1 MKTMVNPGTVK
12 FKLSGLKTIVVCLI
26 ILNLLSL
33 LSIYSSLHQG
43 GEFIKHSILYKQIIW
58 IAASWALLI
67 LFSSINYRIY
77 FDIGYILYAI
87 NLLLLLAVYFFG
99 KTAMGAQRWISV
111 LGITFQPSE
120 ISKLAIIIILA
131 RLFSRSGGQG
141 LLKDFLL
148 PLGLVTLNALAI
160 FKQPD
165 LGTALII
172 GFLFFGLGFF
182 SRVNKKYFVS
192 LLLIG
197 LILSPF
203 ILGRLHSYQRQRLT
217 VFINPDIDP
226 LGSGYTIIQS
236 KIAIG
241 SGKFTGQ
248 GFLAGTQNQF
258 NFLPERHTDF
268 IFTVIAEEW
277 GFLGSLFLLLI
288 YWLILKKILQ
298 RTKELRDPFAGYL
311 CLGISLLFF
320 IHIFINIGMTLGILP
335 VVGLPL
341 IFLSY
346 GGTNLFINS
355 ILLGIFFNICRQ

>member
-1 MKTMVNPGTVK
+1 MFNLGAVK
-12 FKLSGLKTIVVCLI
+12 LKLSGLKTIIICII

-43 GEFIKHSILYKQIIW
+43 GEFLERQILYKQILW
-58 IAASWALLI
+58 IAASWILI
-67 LFSSINYRIY
+67 LFLARVNYRIY
-77 FDIGYILYAI
+77 FGIGYILYALNI
-87 NLLLLLAVYFFG
+87 ILLLAVSFFG
-99 KTAMGAQRWISV
+99 KTVMGAQRWISI

-120 ISKLAIIIILA
+120 ISKIAIIILLA
-131 RLFSRSGGQG
+131 RVLSQNEQKGPKG
-141 LLKDFLL
+141 FLL
-148 PLGLVTLNALAI
+148 PLSLVAFNALVI

-172 GFLFFGLGFF
+172 VFLFIGLGLF
-182 SRVNKKYFVS
+182 SRISKRYF
-192 LLLIG
+192 LALFLIG
-197 LILSPF
+197 LLLAPFGLSQ
-203 ILGRLHSYQRQRLT
+203 LKDYQRQRLT
-217 VFINPDIDP
+217 VFINPSVDP

-236 KIAIG
+236 KIAVG
-241 SGKFTGQ
+241 SGRLTGQ

-277 GFLGSLFLLLI
+277 GFIGALFLLLI
-288 YWLILKKILQ
+288 YWLILKKILEK
-298 RTKELRDPFAGYL
+298 TKELADPFASYL

-346 GGTNLFINS
+346 GGTNLFVNS
-355 ILLGIFFNICRQ
+355 ILLGIFLNIAQR